1 MRKANAKRRLVAIG
15 IPDQTGLKPVPAPA
29 RGVGFRS
36 AEKPLTT
43 PYARAWQ
50 RQGRSG
56 RNRHSN
62 NFLENK
68 ALMFGLGLCA
78 PVLSRN
84 RISVR
89 RAVENCRRA
98 VIWVVLCPDTLA
110 RVTADDRRGH
120 MNAKA
125 AR

>member
-1 MRKANAKRRLVAIG
+1 
-15 IPDQTGLKPVPAPA
+15 
-29 RGVGFRS
+29 
-36 AEKPLTT
+36 
-43 PYARAWQ
+43 
-50 RQGRSG
+50 
-56 RNRHSN
+56 
-62 NFLENK
+62 
-68 ALMFGLGLCA
+68 MFGLGQCA

-89 RAVENCRRA
+89 RAVDNCRRA
-98 VIWVVLCPDTLA
+98 VTGETLRTCLDLGCFGPDTLA